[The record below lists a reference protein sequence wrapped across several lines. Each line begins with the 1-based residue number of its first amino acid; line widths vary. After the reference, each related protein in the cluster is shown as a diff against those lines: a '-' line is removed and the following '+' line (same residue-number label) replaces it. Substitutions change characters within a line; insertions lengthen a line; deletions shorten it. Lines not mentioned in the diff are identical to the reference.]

1 MSSKIL
7 ITGVAGFI
15 GFHVCKRVIEA
26 GMTVIGID
34 NINNYYDIELKKA
47 RLREL
52 ENIQIKNKKGE
63 FIFFKCD
70 LEDKNKLIEIFHEYK
85 PSKIIHLA
93 AQAGVR
99 YSIDNPSA
107 YINSNLVGFGNVLEC
122 CREINIDHLIYASSS
137 SVYGGN
143 TKIPFSEDD
152 FVDSPVS
159 LYAATKKA
167 NELMA
172 HSYSHLFKMPCTGI
186 RFFTVYGPW
195 GRPDMALMIFTKA
208 ILASQPIRIF
218 NHGLMSR
225 DFTYIDDATEAI
237 IRLMDK
243 PPKNENFLQ
252 NSGKNSAVVSAPNRV
267 INIGNNNPVD
277 LTRFIFLLEQE
288 LNIKARKVF
297 EEIQLGEVEK
307 TYADIEKLKKL
318 INYKPTTSL
327 EDGIKKFLIWYKN
340 YYQI

>member
-52 ENIQIKNKKGE
+52 ENIQIKNKKAE

-122 CREINIDHLIYASSS
+122 CREINIDHFIYASSS

-172 HSYSHLFKMPCTGI
+172 HSYSHLFKLPCTGI